1 VVPDVAT
8 ALTLAGQFGPMGLM
22 VGYLVWREPGD
33 RKDRREHAERE
44 RDLARE
50 RINADL
56 ELARAMTLLT
66 VTIQGRS

>member
-1 VVPDVAT
+1 VEQAKVVPDVAT
-8 ALTLAGQFGPMGLM
+8 AL
-22 VGYLVWREPGD
+22 LVWREHGD